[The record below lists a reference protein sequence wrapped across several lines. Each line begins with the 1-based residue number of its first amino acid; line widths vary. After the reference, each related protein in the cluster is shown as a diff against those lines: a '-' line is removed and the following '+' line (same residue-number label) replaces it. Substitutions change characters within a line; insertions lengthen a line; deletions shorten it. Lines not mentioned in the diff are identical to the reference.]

1 MREGIGLLQKCMQ
14 CFILIE
20 QTICE
25 RMKISIT
32 ELLNIPS
39 VLPPCLAKAEVVL
52 GGTISKL
59 SMGIFVW
66 CNKLVRRGKAGCSSQ
81 ETSNSGMATHMRSR
95 HRDQAIQVVQ
105 FKMNKVSIDITLLS
119 RCREHST
126 LPERGK
132 LNPSGH
138 SSSVQIEIKG

>member
-32 ELLNIPS
+32 EFS
-39 VLPPCLAKAEVVL
+39 DVLSFLPQCLAKAEVVR

-66 CNKLVRRGKAGCSSQ
+66 CNVSFATSWSK
-81 ETSNSGMATHMRSR
+81 ETSNSGMATHMRSK
-95 HRDQAIQVVQ
+95 HRDQANQVVH
-105 FKMNKVSIDITLLS
+105 FKMNEVSIDITLLS
-119 RCREHST
+119 RCRELST
-126 LPERGK
+126 LQERAK
-132 LNPSGH
+132 MNPSTRRMRLCTAPFLF
-138 SSSVQIEIKG
+138 SN

>member
-32 ELLNIPS
+32 EFS
-39 VLPPCLAKAEVVL
+39 DVLSFLPQCLAKAEVVR

-59 SMGIFVW
+59 SMGIEANLRLPLEEYRCLRF
-66 CNKLVRRGKAGCSSQ
+66 LVQ
-81 ETSNSGMATHMRSR
+81 N
-95 HRDQAIQVVQ
+95 
-105 FKMNKVSIDITLLS
+105 
-119 RCREHST
+119 
-126 LPERGK
+126 
-132 LNPSGH
+132 
-138 SSSVQIEIKG
+138 